1 MASLLVEFNV
11 QINLLSCGRSGRTKV
26 LCGFKERS
34 DPNCRRMFVSDWILE
49 SVDNSHRR
57 GKLIT
62 ITHIIYQR
70 TVLGIIQHTVLGQPT
85 LQTPALVEMILG
97 RQAQPDI
104 LQPTVGTVRAESAGA
119 SVVGVY
125 PEIGIHVVA
134 VCRLTLAPKISENW
148 SLMGNW

>member
-70 TVLGIIQHTVLGQPT
+70 TVLGIIQHTVIGQPT
-85 LQTPALVEMILG
+85 LQTPAL
-97 RQAQPDI
+97 
-104 LQPTVGTVRAESAGA
+104 S
-119 SVVGVY
+119 
-125 PEIGIHVVA
+125 
-134 VCRLTLAPKISENW
+134 
-148 SLMGNW
+148 